1 MISTGNPTSSIEG
14 CTSSEELIVAIRSK
28 NVGDKVRITYKRGG
42 TLKSA
47 TLTLTA
53 SD

>member
-1 MISTGNPTSSIEG
+1 
-14 CTSSEELIVAIRSK
+14 
-28 NVGDKVRITYKRGG
+28 VGDKVTITYKRGG